1 MKPLSGEFVL
11 LVLVALCGFGGV
23 APLLSV
29 SIGMAGFLCA
39 SWPKYFALWGRAKE
53 VGGLGAVGTALGFSA
68 LNSLVAVLAA
78 YGLGAVMRMLAGAV

>member
-39 SWPKYFALWGRAKE
+39 
-53 VGGLGAVGTALGFSA
+53 
-68 LNSLVAVLAA
+68 
-78 YGLGAVMRMLAGAV
+78 